1 MKGLNANRKIYIL
14 KTEIPEF
21 GYSEIENIGL
31 KIVNFQIS
39 IPLIKNLGW
48 DEKHFALPFF
58 PRQ

>member
-31 KIVNFQIS
+31 KIVNFEFS
-39 IPLIKNLGW
+39 NTVN
-48 DEKHFALPFF
+48 
-58 PRQ
+58 